1 MYYLKANQTIPIIK
15 IIRPEMSLLKPF
27 FINRY
32 KFEFWKFIILAIK
45 RILKKSDK
53 LFLKT

>member
-27 FINRY
+27 LINRY
-32 KFEFWKFIILAIK
+32 FEFWKFIILAIK
-45 RILKKSDK
+45 
-53 LFLKT
+53 